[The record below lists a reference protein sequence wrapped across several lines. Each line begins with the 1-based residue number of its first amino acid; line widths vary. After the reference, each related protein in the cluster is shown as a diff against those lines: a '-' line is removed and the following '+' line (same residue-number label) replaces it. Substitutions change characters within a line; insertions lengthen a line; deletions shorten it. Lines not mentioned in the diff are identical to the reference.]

1 MEEISEELP
10 KVIKTIHDV
19 KGNAIHSKYK
29 HETVNWNLLGEFEA
43 ILANLK
49 LAKEKINNGITD
61 PNQIFVEKHE
71 DVVNAWKAFEEKR
84 KTMTYIPYI
93 F

>member
-1 MEEISEELP
+1 
-10 KVIKTIHDV
+10 
-19 KGNAIHSKYK
+19 
-29 HETVNWNLLGEFEA
+29 
-43 ILANLK
+43 LK